1 MIAFTRQNPKCLKE
15 ERKLPRTAGEQEKVG
30 AEETRMAGDLP
41 REGCLHELFEAE
53 VDAVPNAVALVVGAD
68 RITYHELN
76 LRANRVA
83 HHLQSLGV
91 RPEDLVGIFLERSTD
106 MVVAM
111 LGVLK
116 AGGAYVPLDPT
127 YPQER
132 LAFMLEDAQVRTVL
146 SQSSLLAPL
155 QGVKLTAGQALYI
168 VCLDTDPRIA
178 LASTE
183 NPGPSARS
191 SNLSYVLY
199 TSGSTGRPK
208 GVMLE
213 HHNAVAYVHWAG
225 QVYSARE
232 LDGTLAGISISFD
245 LSILDL
251 FVPLSWGGKVIL
263 APGTLALPGLAAA
276 SEVRLITTVPS
287 VARELLRIGGIPASV
302 ETINLGGEPL
312 SIQLVQQLYALPH
325 IKRVYDLYGPTE
337 TTTNS
342 TFALRTP
349 DGPATIGRPI
359 ARTQVYLLDGHFQPV
374 PMGARGE
381 LFIGGEGVARGY
393 LNRPE
398 ITAEKFVH
406 LPLAA
411 GCQTRLYRTGDLC
424 RCRPDGNLE
433 FVGRIDH
440 QVKIRGHRI
449 ELGEI
454 ETVLL
459 AHPAVSEAIVN
470 APKEASGERR
480 RLIAYVVLR
489 ATPGQEKA
497 ETPAATERRIV
508 PQLRSHLQA
517 HLPDYMLPGIFVLL
531 NRFELTPNGKINRF
545 ALPAPVQARAAVG
558 DYLAPSTPTEELLCQ
573 IWGDLLG
580 LKQIGVHDDFF
591 QLGGDSL
598 QGVAMLMEVERKT
611 GVKLPVDSMLQGPSV
626 GRIAAMLDEG
636 RKSRRSASSFAL
648 VEIQPQ
654 GSRSRLFLVHGI
666 GGGMLWGYANLAR
679 HLGTDQPVYAFKA
692 CDPDQSEEFDTIE
705 KMAAQYVQ
713 ELRHLQPEGPYAL
726 GGYCFGGNVAYEMA
740 RLLDQQGQRV
750 GLLALMNSSPPNSSY
765 DRVDWTPLYLCKFLR
780 NLGHWAA
787 GFIRWNLAKQ
797 WRFVRW
803 KIWNGGKKVA
813 QRLRLSPVRP
823 TGPDVDELVDLSAVS
838 NDQRCLWESHVRALI
853 NHQTQPYGGNAILL
867 RTRGHPL
874 KCSYD
879 GQCGWGELVLGGV
892 VVRIIPGLHESLL
905 EEPYVRAL
913 ARELKIQLDAIQPEA
928 GKSS

>member
-276 SEVRLITTVPS
+276 SEVRP
-287 VARELLRIGGIPASV
+287 
-302 ETINLGGEPL
+302 
-312 SIQLVQQLYALPH
+312 
-325 IKRVYDLYGPTE
+325 
-337 TTTNS
+337 
-342 TFALRTP
+342 
-349 DGPATIGRPI
+349 
-359 ARTQVYLLDGHFQPV
+359 
-374 PMGARGE
+374 
-381 LFIGGEGVARGY
+381 
-393 LNRPE
+393 
-398 ITAEKFVH
+398 
-406 LPLAA
+406 
-411 GCQTRLYRTGDLC
+411 
-424 RCRPDGNLE
+424 
-433 FVGRIDH
+433 
-440 QVKIRGHRI
+440 
-449 ELGEI
+449 
-454 ETVLL
+454 
-459 AHPAVSEAIVN
+459 
-470 APKEASGERR
+470 
-480 RLIAYVVLR
+480 
-489 ATPGQEKA
+489 
-497 ETPAATERRIV
+497 
-508 PQLRSHLQA
+508 
-517 HLPDYMLPGIFVLL
+517 
-531 NRFELTPNGKINRF
+531 
-545 ALPAPVQARAAVG
+545 
-558 DYLAPSTPTEELLCQ
+558 
-573 IWGDLLG
+573 
-580 LKQIGVHDDFF
+580 
-591 QLGGDSL
+591 
-598 QGVAMLMEVERKT
+598 
-611 GVKLPVDSMLQGPSV
+611 
-626 GRIAAMLDEG
+626 
-636 RKSRRSASSFAL
+636 
-648 VEIQPQ
+648 
-654 GSRSRLFLVHGI
+654 
-666 GGGMLWGYANLAR
+666 
-679 HLGTDQPVYAFKA
+679 
-692 CDPDQSEEFDTIE
+692 
-705 KMAAQYVQ
+705 
-713 ELRHLQPEGPYAL
+713 
-726 GGYCFGGNVAYEMA
+726 
-740 RLLDQQGQRV
+740 
-750 GLLALMNSSPPNSSY
+750 
-765 DRVDWTPLYLCKFLR
+765 
-780 NLGHWAA
+780 
-787 GFIRWNLAKQ
+787 
-797 WRFVRW
+797 
-803 KIWNGGKKVA
+803 
-813 QRLRLSPVRP
+813 
-823 TGPDVDELVDLSAVS
+823 
-838 NDQRCLWESHVRALI
+838 
-853 NHQTQPYGGNAILL
+853 
-867 RTRGHPL
+867 
-874 KCSYD
+874 
-879 GQCGWGELVLGGV
+879 
-892 VVRIIPGLHESLL
+892 
-905 EEPYVRAL
+905 
-913 ARELKIQLDAIQPEA
+913 
-928 GKSS
+928 